1 VIGTWLSARPSLR
14 EKQLVYSF
22 PSIDT
27 MRQRITKIP
36 SRKGSGAWEISS
48 EDDGESSSLN
58 GSNVHQA
65 VPMYSPLG
73 YQQSSALPAPPGSF
87 PLSWHQ
93 NQYNN
98 PDATLYARGDA
109 PRSLTSFKSSDLP
122 SLTPAFIPDSSYQTY
137 VLSGRTVF
145 RNQAKRQGLPLSKI
159 CCAKFCAIFSFVA
172 VTFLIFVGILF
183 DTQPLYIPGSLPKH
197 IQYVEGSSQRTQT
210 YYSITP
216 SIRLLPASNA
226 YKAAAFYLVTGC
238 LCWAYAYNAHFWI
251 YSKWFR
257 RRYEEIPDTDSTVPT
272 FHVPAPARSS
282 SNGGG
287 DFLLPTT
294 VATTG
299 SPSRRRAY
307 PKGGSWP
314 DRVAESIRANYNRAR
329 IYVVSTLPTS
339 QEHRRTRRREAAG
352 PKDV

>member
-1 VIGTWLSARPSLR
+1 
-14 EKQLVYSF
+14 
-22 PSIDT
+22 
-27 MRQRITKIP
+27 MRQRISKIP
-36 SRKGSGAWEISS
+36 SRRGPGAWEISS
-48 EDDGESSSLN
+48 EEDGEASLN
-58 GSNVHQA
+58 DSNIHQA
-65 VPMYSPLG
+65 IPMYNPHG
-73 YQQSSALPAPPGSF
+73 YQHSSALPAPPGSF
-87 PLSWHQ
+87 PLSWYQ
-93 NQYNN
+93 NQYDN

-122 SLTPAFIPDSSYQTY
+122 SLAPAFIPDSSYQTY
-137 VLSGRTVF
+137 LRTGRTVF
-145 RNQAKRQGLPLSKI
+145 RNQSKQQGLPLSKI

-197 IQYVEGSSQRTQT
+197 IQSMEGSSQRTQT

-226 YKAAAFYLVTGC
+226 YKAAFFYLVTGC
-238 LCWAYAYNAHFWI
+238 LCLAYAHNAHFWI
-251 YSKWFR
+251 YSRWSR

-272 FHVPAPARSS
+272 FHVPARSS

-294 VATTG
+294 VATTA

-314 DRVAESIRANYNRAR
+314 DRVTESIRANYNRAR
-329 IYVVSTLPTS
+329 IYIVSVLPTS
-339 QEHRRTRRREAAG
+339 QEHRRTRRREAG